1 MKQDRNRNHATARAA
16 FAAAVLV
23 SGFAD
28 KFSATIVEQLKTQL
42 EDVVLAENFSSPA
55 TYSLLSFITVQVAIQ
70 RDSGAGTELLND
82 VQLVMFPHIHFLR
95 RAESSRDFH
104 KVFTSIQETLIQLAN
119 TQEPDLEL
127 QCSRLKQEVDAL
139 RRRVSELEAARI
151 AYASE
156 FPLTADGEP
165 DVGNIHANIRKLKA
179 AAQAQPA

>member
-1 MKQDRNRNHATARAA
+1 MKQDRNRNQATARTAL
-16 FAAAVLV
+16 AAAILV

-28 KFSATIVEQLKTQL
+28 KFNATVVEQLKTHL

-70 RDSGAGTELLND
+70 RNSGAGTELLND

-95 RAESSRDFH
+95 RAESPREFQ
-104 KVFTSIQETLIQLAN
+104 KVFTSIQETLLQLAS
-119 TQEPDLEL
+119 TQEPDLQMQNARL
-127 QCSRLKQEVDAL
+127 QQEVDAL

-179 AAQAQPA
+179 TAQAQPA